1 MVKSSHWKFNG
12 VHTISEQCCIESGVP
27 QKCIG
32 LCIEDQDDS
41 KDRFM
46 SICDKFETVIEN
58 CTGENIV
65 LQGESIAG

>member
-1 MVKSSHWKFNG
+1 MKNLFGLYTV
-12 VHTISEQCCIESGVP
+12 SEQCCIENGVP